1 MAQGQSLTECGMFR
15 PQTPAAYGASLWKTS
30 LPRYQIRTRLF
41 SQERRAYVDEADSG
55 QRHWSW
61 LDHDANETDS
71 PNSYDWSNFEIYKLY
86 IEESLRSAV
95 KTSRSTLFCWNTL
108 QSRPVSAGKATNFIT
123 RAFQRKRP
131 SWNFGFVFFFVQPQ
145 FASLQVIRMRD
156 DFTLM
161 STWHGVMADEEKF
174 MRWKISTNTVYN
186 TFKTDTKY
194 SHSVRGRPTLKDEE
208 RFRNGLVRK
217 PYERSLYERTF
228 MS

>member
-1 MAQGQSLTECGMFR
+1 MNSFSYNEFVLCMGQGSC
-15 PQTPAAYGASLWKTS
+15 QTNGKESVRCILVFVRQCKNIS
-30 LPRYQIRTRLF
+30 QHVSERL
-41 SQERRAYVDEADSG
+41 
-55 QRHWSW
+55 
-61 LDHDANETDS
+61 
-71 PNSYDWSNFEIYKLY
+71 
-86 IEESLRSAV
+86 V
-95 KTSRSTLFCWNTL
+95 K
-108 QSRPVSAGKATNFIT
+108 AGIIT

-156 DFTLM
+156 QFTLIN
-161 STWHGVMADEEKF
+161 TWHGVMADEEKF